1 MPSELDLI
9 TVAKAAEVLK
19 VPAST
24 PGLAEL
30 ITTASELLAD
40 WVGYPLHR
48 RTGVVETCAGGAP
61 RLFLRSGGVRSVA
74 SVTVFGRERAASTW
88 VVEDAVKGILLA
100 RGEPW
105 PFTGRTGGGVSQ
117 APMYREDTGDIIVT
131 FDVGWV
137 TPGQVELAKAE
148 DSTSTLKSD
157 VPASLQ
163 QAALTTLTAL
173 FLDAGQNPNATSMS
187 LGSGSIGFGA
197 DSIRG
202 GRPAIPLNARAMVAR
217 YRKHSRGTP

>member
-1 MPSELDLI
+1 MPSELDLT

-24 PGLAEL
+24 AGLAEL

-40 WVGYPLHR
+40 WVGYPVHR

-61 RLFLRSGGVRSVA
+61 HLFLRSGGVRSVA
-74 SVTVFGRERAASTW
+74 SVTVFGRERDASTW
-88 VVEDAVKGILLA
+88 VVEDAVKGILRA

-117 APMYREDTGDIIVT
+117 APMYREDTGDIAVT
-131 FDVGWV
+131 FDAGWV

-148 DSTSTLKSD
+148 DATSTLTSD
-157 VPASLQ
+157 LPASFQ
-163 QAALTTLTAL
+163 QAALVAVTAL
-173 FLDAGQNPNATSMS
+173 FQGAGQNPNVQAMS
-187 LGSGSIGFGA
+187 LGSGSLTFR
-197 DSIRG
+197 DSAEASLPTLVRS
-202 GRPAIPLNARAMVAR
+202 LVKR